1 MRWFTGFVLHK
12 IAFGLLSVL
21 LPLYITQVISGGTL
35 TIWGMIT
42 ASATLLA
49 IPFSFMW
56 GYFCDSTRHYRF
68 FFFLLVIM
76 YLSVLLL
83 LLVLNPLAGIPK
95 GEHGCRPPDDFPS
108 PPPIG

>member
-56 GYFCDSTRHYRF
+56 GYFCDSTRHYRIF
-68 FFFLLVIM
+68 ILLSFAAVTALLYIFHNNRFASALAVI
-76 YLSVLLL
+76 
-83 LLVLNPLAGIPK
+83 
-95 GEHGCRPPDDFPS
+95 CRNCVVPS
-108 PPPIG
+108 CL